1 MLKNPPMITRAVT
14 ANLLAIVEAYRE
26 ATGKSLSQVS
36 KDFYGNATFFAEFAK
51 GTRSLSVNKL
61 DEMLEDFREKWPPDV
76 PWPRIRRVRMGPR
89 SADEAE
95 EGIGATEA
103 VA

>member
-1 MLKNPPMITRAVT
+1 MITRAVT
-14 ANLLAIVEAYRE
+14 VNLLAIVEAYRD

-61 DEMLEDFREKWPPDV
+61 DEMLEDFREKWPPGV
-76 PWPRIRRVRMGPR
+76 PWPPIRKVRMGPR
-89 SADEAE
+89 SADEAD
-95 EGIGATEA
+95 EGVGAPET